1 MNAYQAKGISGLKA
15 SLKFCGFYFHGGYN
29 KPTKI
34 LEFVVTFSRK
44 LFQSK
49 LSQAVLRYVEGIRRL
64 WWLHTRIYSYRIV
77 Y

>member
-1 MNAYQAKGISGLKA
+1 MNSYEAKGISGLKA
-15 SLKFCGFYFHGGYN
+15 SLKFCGFYFHGGY

-44 LFQSK
+44 LFQSE
-49 LSQAVLRYVEGIRRL
+49 LSQAVLRYVEAIRGL